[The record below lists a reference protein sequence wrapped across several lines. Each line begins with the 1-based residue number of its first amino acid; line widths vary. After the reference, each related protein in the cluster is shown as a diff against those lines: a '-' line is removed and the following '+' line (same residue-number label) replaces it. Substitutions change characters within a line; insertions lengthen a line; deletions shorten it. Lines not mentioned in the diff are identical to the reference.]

1 LGESERAKR
10 QKQLLQTVR
19 AELAGCSES
28 VLLAAQKLIHVGA
41 AAEPDMQLPRG
52 VKQLGGNGSTSVP
65 KYLKIKVLAEVCGLV
80 SGILNKMNN
89 MDIDNAF
96 LFSIGLA
103 NQTCS
108 LLLRKEWA
116 TQVLRHDSSRSTSIW
131 GSSSNI

>member
-1 LGESERAKR
+1 MPKRVSDKKAIDFGNALGESERVKR
-10 QKQLLQTVR
+10 QKQLLLQTVR

-28 VLLAAQKLIHVGA
+28 VLLAVQKMIHAGA

-89 MDIDNAF
+89 LDFDNVF
-96 LFSIGLA
+96 L
-103 NQTCS
+103 
-108 LLLRKEWA
+108 
-116 TQVLRHDSSRSTSIW
+116 
-131 GSSSNI
+131 